1 LASAYNPEHVWSYE
15 TGVKT
20 TLFDRRMHLNLAIYD
35 AEYKH
40 LQTRNF
46 DPISGLII
54 AGNAAQATVRGAE
67 LAALRNRHLE

>member
-1 LASAYNPEHVWSYE
+1 
-15 TGVKT
+15 
-20 TLFDRRMHLNLAIYD
+20 MHLNLAIYD